1 MTDENVGVYP
11 PDFTTLAG
19 MVRLLVGDTDPDP
32 MTDGTDTAH
41 GQYAWY
47 SDAELEAL
55 GLMYATNPK
64 RVAIWILSIVPLN
77 QAMMLKKWTTD
88 DLAVD
93 GPAIIKGM
101 EKTLVRLAAEV
112 DADIANEGTNDGFF
126 MSGGEDGLPD
136 MWLWNYYVPGVV
148 VD

>member
-1 MTDENVGVYP
+1 MTENQGVNP

-19 MVRLLVGDTDPDP
+19 NVRLLVGDTDPIDLDP
-32 MTDGTDTAH
+32 PIL
-41 GQYAWY
+41 GQGEYAWY

-55 GLMYATNPK
+55 GALYGMNPK

-77 QAMMLKKWTTD
+77 QAMLLKKWTTD
-88 DLAVD
+88 DLAID

-101 EKTLVRLAAEV
+101 EKTLDRLSGEVAAE
-112 DADIANEGTNDGFF
+112 IALAGDNDGFF
-126 MSGGEDGLPD
+126 VSGGEEMVNPY
-136 MWLWNYYVPGVV
+136 LWYYYVPKVV